1 MIRLQTLISALRVK
15 DTTIFELL
23 EQEFYYGDFI
33 FFPQLTA
40 YLGRIANIN
49 TRLVKEVG
57 ILSELV
63 YLYAKIHGSIATEGT
78 KGEKF
83 CKTVQMPVLLG
94 DLFLGK
100 FYKTLHEY
108 AREDTL
114 TIYLECMKELNR
126 ERIGQLEKPSG
137 KIFNWIV
144 LLTET
149 TVNVLCMLAGIT
161 AEEKDILYNAAQNF
175 REEYGTVFHEERI
188 TGLSALEQ
196 RLQAELY

>member
-33 FFPQLTA
+33 FFLQLTA

-114 TIYLECMKELNR
+114 TIYLEFMKELNR

>member
-114 TIYLECMKELNR
+114 TIYLEFMKELNR

-137 KIFNWIV
+137 KIFNWIA

-188 TGLSALEQ
+188 TELSALEQ

>member
-49 TRLVKEVG
+49 TKLVKEVG

-114 TIYLECMKELNR
+114 TIYLEFMKELNR

>member
-114 TIYLECMKELNR
+114 TIYLEFMKELNR

-188 TGLSALEQ
+188 TELSALEQ

>member
-49 TRLVKEVG
+49 TRVVKEVG

-114 TIYLECMKELNR
+114 TIYLEFMKELNR

>member
-114 TIYLECMKELNR
+114 TIYLEFMKELNR
-126 ERIGQLEKPSG
+126 ERIGKLEKPSG
-137 KIFNWIV
+137 EIFNWIA

>member
-63 YLYAKIHGSIATEGT
+63 YLYAKIHGSIATEWT

-114 TIYLECMKELNR
+114 TIYLEFMKELNR

-137 KIFNWIV
+137 KIFNWIA

>member
-40 YLGRIANIN
+40 HLGRIANIN
-49 TRLVKEVG
+49 AKLVKEVG

-114 TIYLECMKELNR
+114 TIYLEFMKELNR

-137 KIFNWIV
+137 KIFNWIA

>member
-78 KGEKF
+78 KGEEF

-114 TIYLECMKELNR
+114 TIYLEFMKELNR

>member
-114 TIYLECMKELNR
+114 TIYLEFMKELNR

-175 REEYGTVFHEERI
+175 REEYGTGFHEERI

>member
-114 TIYLECMKELNR
+114 TIYLEFMKELNR

>member
-23 EQEFYYGDFI
+23 GQEFYYGDFI

-114 TIYLECMKELNR
+114 TIYLEFMKELNR

>member
-1 MIRLQTLISALRVK
+1 MIRLQTLISALRVR

-114 TIYLECMKELNR
+114 TIYLEFMKELNR

>member
-40 YLGRIANIN
+40 HLGRIANIN
-49 TRLVKEVG
+49 AKLVKEVG

-63 YLYAKIHGSIATEGT
+63 YLYAKIHGSISAERTRN
-78 KGEKF
+78 EKF
-83 CKTVQMPVLLG
+83 SKTVQMPVLLG

-114 TIYLECMKELNR
+114 TIYLEFMKELNR
-126 ERIGQLEKPSG
+126 ERIGQLEQSSG
-137 KIFNWIV
+137 KIFNWIA
-144 LLTET
+144 LLIET
-149 TVNVLCMLAGIT
+149 TVNVLCMLAEST
-161 AEEKDILYNAAQNF
+161 AEERNILYHAAQNF
-175 REEYGTVFHEERI
+175 REEYDTIFHEERI
-188 TGLSALEQ
+188 TGLSALER

>member
-114 TIYLECMKELNR
+114 TIYLEFMKELNR

-137 KIFNWIV
+137 KIFNWIA

>member
-114 TIYLECMKELNR
+114 TIYLEFMKELNR

-188 TGLSALEQ
+188 TGLSALER
-196 RLQAELY
+196 RLQAELH

>member
-1 MIRLQTLISALRVK
+1 MIRLQILISALRVK

-114 TIYLECMKELNR
+114 TIYLEFMKELNR

>member
-63 YLYAKIHGSIATEGT
+63 YLYAKIHGSISTEGT

-114 TIYLECMKELNR
+114 TIYLEFMKELNR

-137 KIFNWIV
+137 KIFNWIA
-144 LLTET
+144 LLIET
-149 TVNVLCMLAGIT
+149 TVNVLCMLAEST
-161 AEEKDILYNAAQNF
+161 AEERNILYHAAQNF
-175 REEYGTVFHEERI
+175 REEYDTIFHEERI
-188 TGLSALEQ
+188 TGLSALER